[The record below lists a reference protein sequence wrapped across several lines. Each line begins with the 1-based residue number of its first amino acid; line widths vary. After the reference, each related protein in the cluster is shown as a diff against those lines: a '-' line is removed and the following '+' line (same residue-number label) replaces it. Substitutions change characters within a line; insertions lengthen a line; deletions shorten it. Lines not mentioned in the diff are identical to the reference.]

1 MGPSRM
7 FLGISAALFAQQ
19 AKAQYLASVPQEYE
33 DVSVVLLE
41 KNLAVLPG
49 NWSYET
55 QSKRQLSPQAPN

>member
-1 MGPSRM
+1 MTLSCLPI
-7 FLGISAALFAQQ
+7 GISTALLVEQAAS
-19 AKAQYLASVPQEYE
+19 QYLAPLPQGYE

-55 QSKRQLSPQAPN
+55 QSKSVLSLRGQP